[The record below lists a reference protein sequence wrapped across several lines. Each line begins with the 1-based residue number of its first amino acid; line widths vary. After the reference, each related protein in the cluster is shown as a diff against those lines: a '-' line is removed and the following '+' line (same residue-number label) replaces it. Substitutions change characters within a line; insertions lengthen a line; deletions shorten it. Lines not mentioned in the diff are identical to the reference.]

1 MELATSHTI
10 EYKDAEEKEEKKGAY
25 DSITYDDPEIKT
37 VLPSKK
43 RANIFVWL
51 RPLAKEGIHGKGG
64 IPSEKQL
71 HSWDKK

>member
-43 RANIFVWL
+43 RANIFV
-51 RPLAKEGIHGKGG
+51 
-64 IPSEKQL
+64 
-71 HSWDKK
+71 